1 MRIVQQSIKESVSHV
16 KFDLSTLALNQR
28 IPFDLYIK
36 KDKNFL
42 IIIERGTLISQ
53 KVLSM
58 LEKQT
63 ALFIQKEDIHKKNLS
78 YKTLRF
84 YLQSNLESKE
94 VTLLFLYE
102 VVQKQFEHMLKHE
115 KLSIDMDF
123 VNSFVNDIIYLIQND
138 THYLKNTIEYFSS
151 DYNIA
156 THSLH
161 IAIYAINIADRLHL
175 KETQIQ
181 EVGIA
186 GLLHDIGIHKI
197 DQEIL
202 HRNAQLSDEEMK
214 IVQEHPKL
222 SVEILKRNHL
232 HNPYILDAVM
242 HHHERLDGTGY
253 PNGLYENQI
262 SEYAAI
268 LAICDVFD
276 ALTNERPYREK
287 HSSFEAL
294 QMMMKDPNMQNNFN
308 REYLKLFLKSLM

>member
-16 KFDLSTLALNQR
+16 KFDLSTLVLNQR

-42 IIIERGTLISQ
+42 IVIEKGTLISQ
-53 KVLSM
+53 KVFSM

-78 YKTLRF
+78 YKNLRS
-84 YLQSNLESKE
+84 YLQSNIESKE
-94 VTLLFLYE
+94 LTLLFLYK

-138 THYLKNTIEYFSS
+138 PHYLKNTIEYFSS

-175 KETQIQ
+175 KEKEVQ
-181 EVGIA
+181 EIGIA

-202 HRNAQLSDEEMK
+202 HKNTQLSNEEMK

-262 SEYAAI
+262 SKYAAI

-294 QMMMKDPNMQNNFN
+294 QIMMKDPNMQNNFN